1 MNWNCARYGLE
12 GIRKFG
18 EYEILLYEEEGVEKH
33 FTNVALNNRS
43 CALAHG
49 LAGLGIRRGDI
60 VAVILPNGPSV
71 PVTFMGVFKLGAV
84 FLPVIFGLSAL
95 EIRYILEDS
104 KAVAIVTNQELY
116 SKIREASEGLET
128 VRHFI
133 VTGEGPSIAGTVSFE
148 TLSSEN
154 SPEFEMADMGP
165 HELAVL
171 MYTSGTTG
179 FPKGVMLTHQNIG
192 SNLQDGLSSWPTGR
206 EDMYLVPLPL
216 NHIYGMLMVN
226 ECNLTG
232 GRLIMHK
239 WFDPNLVL
247 ESITRHGVTQFVGV
261 PTMYI
266 KLLEA
271 YDPPKHQLGSIR
283 RWICAAAPL
292 SVETLQTV
300 ERRLGG
306 SLFQGY
312 GMTETSPTISRQ
324 REGRT
329 RKPGSVGCA
338 IENVEIRIFDE
349 NEQVVPA
356 GHEGEIC
363 VRGPNVMKGYLNKP
377 AETAEALR
385 NGWMHT
391 GDMGY
396 LDGEGDLFIT
406 DRKKD
411 LIIRGGENISPG
423 AVEEVLYG
431 HAAVLEAAVVG
442 APDPVYGEEVK
453 AFVVLRPGFK
463 VSEQTLIDHC
473 LKVLARYKSPKSVVL
488 LDALPKSPVG
498 KILKRELR
506 KMS

>member
-1 MNWNCARYGLE
+1 M
-12 GIRKFG
+12 
-18 EYEILLYEEEGVEKH
+18 
-33 FTNVALNNRS
+33 S
-43 CALAHG
+43 
-49 LAGLGIRRGDI
+49 
-60 VAVILPNGPSV
+60 
-71 PVTFMGVFKLGAV
+71 FMGIFKLGAV
-84 FLPVIFGLSAL
+84 FLPVIFGLSTV

-104 KAVAIVTNQELY
+104 KAAAIITNEELY
-116 SKIREASEGLET
+116 PKIREASEGLLT
-128 VRHFI
+128 VRQI
-133 VTGEGPSIAGTVSFE
+133 VVTGEGPSIAGTTSFE
-148 TLSSEN
+148 TLLSE
-154 SPEFEMADMGP
+154 SPPEFEMADMRSDD
-165 HELAVL
+165 LAVL

-192 SNLQDGLSSWPTGR
+192 SNLEDGLSSWPTGKA
-206 EDMYLVPLPL
+206 DVYLVPLPL

-232 GRLIMHK
+232 ARLIMHK
-239 WFDPNLVL
+239 WFDPSLVL
-247 ESITRHGVTQFVGV
+247 ESITKHGVTQFVGV

-271 YDPPKHQLGSIR
+271 YDPLKHRLGSIR

-292 SVETLQTV
+292 SIETLHMV

-306 SLFQGY
+306 SLYQGY

-329 RKPGSVGCA
+329 RKAGSVGSA
-338 IENVEIRIFDE
+338 IRNVEIRIFDE
-349 NEQVVPA
+349 KDQAVPA

-391 GDMGY
+391 GDMGH

-431 HAAVLEAAVVG
+431 HPAVLEAAVVG
-442 APDPVYGEEVK
+442 TPDPVYGEEVK

-463 VSEQTLIDHC
+463 ASEQALIDYC
-473 LKVLARYKSPKSVVL
+473 LKVLARYKAPKSVVF

-506 KMS
+506 KMA

>member
-1 MNWNCARYGLE
+1 MNWNYARYGLE

-18 EYEILLYEEEGVEKH
+18 EYEILLFEEEGVESR
-33 FTNVALNNRS
+33 FTNVALDNRS
-43 CALAHG
+43 GALAGG
-49 LAGLGIRRGDI
+49 LTRLGIRRGDI
-60 VAVILPNGPSV
+60 VAVILPNSPAV
-71 PVTFMGVFKLGAV
+71 PVSFMGIFKLGAV

-104 KAVAIVTNQELY
+104 KAVAIVTNEELY
-116 SKIREASEGLET
+116 PKIREASEGLET
-128 VRHFI
+128 VTKI
-133 VTGEGPSIAGTVSFE
+133 LVTDDAPPTEGTVSFE
-148 TLSSEN
+148 NLLSEN
-154 SPEFEMADMGP
+154 PPEFEMANMGP
-165 HELAVL
+165 HDLAVL

-179 FPKGVMLTHQNIG
+179 APKGVMLTHQNIG
-192 SNLQDGLSSWPTGR
+192 SNLQDGLDSWPTGR
-206 EDMYLVPLPL
+206 EDVYLVPLPL

-232 GRLIMHK
+232 ARLIMHK
-239 WFDPNLVL
+239 WFDPNFVL

-271 YDPPKHQLGSIR
+271 YAPVRHQLGSIR

-292 SVETLQTV
+292 SVETLQMV

-306 SLFQGY
+306 RLYQGY

-324 REGRT
+324 WEGRA
-329 RKPGSVGCA
+329 RKAGSVGSA
-338 IENVEIRIFDE
+338 IKNVEIIIFDE
-349 NEQVVPA
+349 NDQMVPA

-385 NGWMHT
+385 RGWMHT
-391 GDMGY
+391 GDMGH
-396 LDGEGDLFIT
+396 LDEEGDLFIT

-423 AVEEVLYG
+423 AVEEALYA
-431 HAAVLEAAVVG
+431 HQAVLEVAVVG
-442 APDPVYGEEVK
+442 TPDPVYGEEVK

-463 VSEQTLIDHC
+463 VSEQELMDHC
-473 LKVLARYKSPKSVVL
+473 LKVLARFKAPKSVVF
-488 LDALPKSPVG
+488 LDELPKSPVG

>member
-1 MNWNCARYGLE
+1 MSWNYARYGLE
-12 GIRKFG
+12 GIDKFG
-18 EYEILLYEEEGVEKH
+18 EYEILLYEEPGIESRI
-33 FTNVALNNRS
+33 TNVALNSRS
-43 CALAHG
+43 GALANG
-49 LAGLGIRRGDI
+49 LTGLGIRRGDT
-60 VAVILPNGPSV
+60 VAVILPNGPAV
-71 PVTFMGVFKLGAV
+71 PVSFMGIFKLGAV
-84 FLPVIFGLSAL
+84 FLPVIFGLSAV

-104 KAVAIVTNQELY
+104 KAVAIITNEELY
-116 SKIREASEGLET
+116 SKIREASEGLQT
-128 VRHFI
+128 ISQII
-133 VTGEGPSIAGTVSFE
+133 VAGKGPSIAGTTPFE
-148 TLSSEN
+148 TLLAQN
-154 SPEFEMADMGP
+154 PPEFKTADMGP
-165 HELAVL
+165 DDLAVL

-179 FPKGVMLTHQNIG
+179 SPKGVMLTHKNIG
-192 SNLQDGLSSWPTGR
+192 SNLEDGLSSWPTGR
-206 EDMYLVPLPL
+206 EDVYLVPLPL

-232 GRLIMHK
+232 ARLIMHK
-239 WFDPNLVL
+239 WFDPTLVL

-271 YDPPKHQLGSIR
+271 YDPLKHQLGSIR

-292 SVETLQTV
+292 SLETLQAV

-306 SLFQGY
+306 RLYQGY

-324 REGRT
+324 KEGRA
-329 RKPGSVGCA
+329 RKAGSVGGA
-338 IENVEIRIFDE
+338 INNVEIRIFDE
-349 NEQVVPA
+349 NDQSVPA
-356 GHEGEIC
+356 GREGEIC

-377 AETAEALR
+377 GETAEALR

-423 AVEEVLYG
+423 AVEETLYG

-463 VSEQTLIDHC
+463 ASEQALIDHC
-473 LKVLARYKSPKSVVL
+473 LKVLARYRAPKSVVF